1 MGLWVLRYLNEGAV
15 LAGFPKSKIKSYRY
29 AEGERLA
36 KEFPKRATVQFAD
49 KFKDRRKLND
59 FVFNI
64 QEALFV
70 SSKVKGI
77 LDQLEVPDLE
87 FLSVTI
93 KDHKGAI
100 AADDYFILNPI
111 GQQDV
116 IDLKKSKVLMDK
128 LMEDEIFRIKKL
140 ALQPKAVPKGPC
152 LFRAARMP
160 RLILIDDTV
169 RDAFEEQ
176 GVTGYQVFKAENWD
190 GRDAG
195 EAVDADEA

>member
-1 MGLWVLRYLNEGAV
+1 MSLWVLRYLNEGAV
-15 LAGFPKSKIKSYRY
+15 LAGLPKSKIKPYRY
-29 AEGERLA
+29 TEGERLA
-36 KEFPKRATVQFAD
+36 KEYPKNATVQFAD

-64 QEALFV
+64 QDVLFV

-77 LDQLEVPDLE
+77 LDQLEVPNLE
-87 FLSVTI
+87 FLPVTI
-93 KDHKGAI
+93 KDHKGAV

-128 LMEDEIFRIKKL
+128 LLEDEIFRIKKL
-140 ALQPKAVPKGPC
+140 ALLPKAGPKGPC
-152 LFRAARMP
+152 LFRATRMP
-160 RLILIDDTV
+160 DLILIDDTV
-169 RDAFEEQ
+169 RKAFEEQ
-176 GVTGYQVFKAENWD
+176 GVTGYLAFKAEGWD

-195 EAVDADEA
+195 EAIDADEA